1 MANGIELAKAYVQIV
16 PSADGIKG
24 GITKALGG
32 EADSAGKAAG
42 GRMMSA
48 IKGVIASAGIGK
60 ALSAALTEGANLE
73 QSIGGIETLFKD
85 NAGSVIAAAQNA
97 YKTAGLSANAYMETV
112 TSFSASLLQSLGGDT
127 EKAAAA
133 ADAALTDMADNA
145 NKMGTSMELIQNA
158 YQGFAKGNYTML
170 DNLKLGYGGTQ
181 EEMKRLLKDAQKL
194 TGVKYDISNLADVYS
209 AIHVVQEELG
219 IAGATAAEA
228 STTLSGSFAS
238 MKAAASN
245 VLGNLTLGQDIAPSL
260 AALGETVY
268 TFAADNLLPMVGNLV
283 GSMPQVITGALSA
296 TIQAMDLAALNADTL
311 IEQGVRLVVQLASG
325 IPEALPRLVE
335 SGLSLIGALIKGV
348 INATPD
354 LLFAAVDLIKQTAM
368 SFVQYDWL
376 SIGSNI
382 IDGISSGITGAVG
395 RLVSA
400 AMDAVKAAFN
410 AAKEFLGIRSPSRLF
425 RDQIGAQVAQ
435 GMALGITDNTGA
447 VTNAMTRLSAAGT
460 GSIQSQLSVGL
471 STRSTAAAARGVG
484 VTIGQ
489 ITFNGYDEQQGAA
502 LVRSLNR
509 QLGRLCT

>member
-48 IKGVIASAGIGK
+48 IKSAIASAGIGK
-60 ALSAALTEGANLE
+60 ALSTALTEGANLQ
-73 QSIGGIETLFKD
+73 QSIGGIETLFGD
-85 NAGSVIAAAQNA
+85 SAGSVIAAAQNA

-228 STTLSGSFAS
+228 STTLSGSFAA

-260 AALGETVY
+260 DALGKTVY
-268 TFAADNLLPMVGNLV
+268 TFAVDNLLPMVGNLV

-296 TIQAMDLAALNADTL
+296 TIQAMDLAAMNADTL
-311 IEQGVRLVVQLASG
+311 IEQGVQLVVQLASG
-325 IPEALPRLVE
+325 I
-335 SGLSLIGALIKGV
+335 IK
-348 INATPD
+348 ATPD
-354 LLFAAVDLIKQTAM
+354 LLFAAVNLIKQTAK
-368 SFVQYDWL
+368 SFAQYDWL

-400 AMDAVKAAFN
+400 AMDAAKAAFS

-460 GSIQSQLSVGL
+460 GSIQSQLSVGI
-471 STRSTAAAARGVG
+471 SARSTAAAARGVG